1 MTATASRYYWQR
13 HGNANGGA
21 LRSSWCVVGTGVV
34 VGPLVRRDPVL
45 RVLAR
50 IGGSIEPRSVNGLIL
65 AEARACLYTAALY
78 NYI

>member
-1 MTATASRYYWQR
+1 M
-13 HGNANGGA
+13 
-21 LRSSWCVVGTGVV
+21 VGTGVV

-65 AEARACLYTAALY
+65 AEARARLYTAALY